1 MSFLHAWPSLS
12 DEELTALERRVADG
26 YTSPSK
32 ESQEW
37 ARRLLPV
44 LDGSPLQTMR
54 LRVAAALDQARG
66 IDNKD

>member
-1 MSFLHAWPSLS
+1 MSFLHTWPPLT
-12 DEELTALERRVADG
+12 DEELTALARRVADS
-26 YTSPSK
+26 YAPPSK

-37 ARRLLPV
+37 ACRLLPV

>member
-1 MSFLHAWPSLS
+1 MNFFTPSPTLS
-12 DEELTALERRVADG
+12 DEELIALERRVADG
-26 YTSPSK
+26 YTPPSK

-44 LDGSPLQTMR
+44 LDGSSLQTIR
-54 LRVAAALDQARG
+54 TRVAAALDQARG